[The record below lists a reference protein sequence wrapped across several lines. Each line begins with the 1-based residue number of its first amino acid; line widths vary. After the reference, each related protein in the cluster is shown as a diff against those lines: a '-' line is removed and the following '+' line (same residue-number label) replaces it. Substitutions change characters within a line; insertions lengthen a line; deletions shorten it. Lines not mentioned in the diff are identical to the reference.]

1 MKTAVALAGHR
12 RRDDLLRYFLASSFL
27 ASGAGAGAGAAAGA
41 GAGAA
46 GAAAGAA
53 GFAAGAGAGAGLGFC
68 SWPQA
73 ARATA
78 ATAANNSDLFMSIP

>member
-1 MKTAVALAGHR
+1 MTEMKTAVTLAGHR
-12 RRDDLLRYFLASSFL
+12 RFWLPCAYFLASSFF
-27 ASGAGAGAGAAAGA
+27 SGAGAGAGSW
-41 GAGAA
+41 A

-53 GFAAGAGAGAGLGFC
+53 GFAAGVGAAGLGFC

-78 ATAANNSDLFMSIP
+78 ATAANSSDLFMSIPLIA